1 MNFLWYQ
8 VIYGQR
14 LTQSWKIPEKPFA
27 YLSVMTV
34 VDLLQ
39 LLHVRGKLIFPQFSD
54 KDTMKHYQACS
65 YDIYLNM

>member
-8 VIYGQR
+8 VIYGWR

-54 KDTMKHYQACS
+54 KDTMKHY
-65 YDIYLNM
+65 